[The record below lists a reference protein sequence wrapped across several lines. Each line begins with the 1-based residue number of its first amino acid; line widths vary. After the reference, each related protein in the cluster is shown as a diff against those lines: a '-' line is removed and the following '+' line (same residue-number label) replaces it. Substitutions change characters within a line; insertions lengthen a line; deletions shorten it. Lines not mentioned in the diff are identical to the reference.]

1 MIRQLK
7 QSEIAKMR
15 EQILNDQEGI
25 CPLCNNPIPEGTAC
39 LDHEHRRRIRGS
51 GQLRAVL
58 CRNCNTF
65 LGKLENNSKRCNIT
79 LKDLPKVLRRT
90 SKYLLKEHKP
100 FIHPS
105 EREKTAKL
113 NLTSYNNLRTKYK
126 GRGQFPDYPK
136 SGTLTRR
143 LKELFE
149 KYQLEPEFY
158 SSESGYKTAMKK
170 LAEKN
175 KKMVRRNKSNIK

>member
-65 LGKLENNSKRCNIT
+65 LGKLENNSRRCNIS
-79 LKDLPKVLRRT
+79 LKELPKVLRRT
-90 SKYLLKEHKP
+90 SKYLLQEHKP

-105 EREKTAKL
+105 EREKTVKL
-113 NLTSYNNLRTKYK
+113 QKASYNILKRKYK
-126 GRGQFPDYPK
+126 GRARFPEYPK
-136 SGTLTRR
+136 TGKLTVR
-143 LKELFE
+143 LKQIFE
-149 KYQLEPEFY
+149 QYKIEPKFY
-158 SSESGYKTAMKK
+158 SK
-170 LAEKN
+170 
-175 KKMVRRNKSNIK
+175 

>member
-15 EQILNDQEGI
+15 EQILNEQEGI
-25 CPLCNNPIPEGTAC
+25 CPLCNNPIPAGAAC
-39 LDHEHRRRIRGS
+39 LDHEHRRRIRGT

-90 SKYLLKEHKP
+90 SKYLLQEHKP

-105 EREKTAKL
+105 EREKPIKL
-113 NLTSYNNLRTKYK
+113 QKSSYNILKRKYK
-126 GRGQFPDYPK
+126 GRAKFPEYPK
-136 SGTLTRR
+136 TGKLTVR
-143 LKELFE
+143 LKQIFE
-149 KYQLEPEFY
+149 QYKIEPKFY
-158 SSESGYKTAMKK
+158 SK
-170 LAEKN
+170 
-175 KKMVRRNKSNIK
+175 